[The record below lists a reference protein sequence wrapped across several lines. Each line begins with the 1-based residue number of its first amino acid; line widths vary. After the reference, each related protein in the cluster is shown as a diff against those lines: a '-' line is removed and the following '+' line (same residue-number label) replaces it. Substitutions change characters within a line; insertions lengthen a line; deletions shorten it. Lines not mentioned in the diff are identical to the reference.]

1 MAARGYLDED
11 QPRRIE
17 GVAAD
22 RNTTVQALM
31 IEAANAANGSMIVSG
46 FVGGRIRDNPEPWC
60 GARTQARPAWKC
72 CQVNFW
78 KSSCCC

>member
-46 FVGGRIRDNPEPWC
+46 FVGGPDP
-60 GARTQARPAWKC
+60 
-72 CQVNFW
+72 
-78 KSSCCC
+78 